1 MSFKPISMISLNI
14 AVPQHEWYRKY
25 IETLNVFSES
35 SSTNKELDVIHQIY
49 IRGGSLDSTG
59 RKQIQKVLRISN
71 LNLNNYISSLRSKG
85 AVIDTDTGIVLHKS
99 LMVVL
104 KDPFELKI
112 KFHEPEE
119 KQ

>member
-1 MSFKPISMISLNI
+1 MISLNI
-14 AVPQHEWYRKY
+14 PIPSHQWYRKY
-25 IETLNVFSES
+25 IETLNVFSET

-49 IRGGSLDSTG
+49 MRGGSLDSTG
-59 RKQIQKVLRISN
+59 RKQIQKVLHISN

-85 AVIDTDTGIVLHKS
+85 AIQDTPEGIKLHKS

-119 KQ
+119 K